1 MINKNRANNKIVG
14 DFNEKDEEINENED
28 NLNCSH
34 VKFDSFMKIFYS
46 LEKQSNE
53 KEKKP
58 QKKESNINTP
68 QKDNSFIFSDDNLLA
83 CFSSLIKKSYM
94 ANYVIDKNSIL
105 SFEIKNSKPKMT
117 KEVNQ
122 PQNNDNSLLM
132 LIYESIKQLSS
143 RVENIEK
150 EIMKNKIDKSL
161 LIENVNH
168 FVIKSTSNI
177 NNEEKKLNVI
187 QQNKIKFN
195 NEEIIA
201 NNKQNKKRNYNE
213 SLNFGNSNKNKCKDK
228 KSENISSYF
237 KKMPKYE

>member
-1 MINKNRANNKIVG
+1 MINKNCANNKILE

-58 QKKESNINTP
+58 QKNESNINTP

-83 CFSSLIKKSYM
+83 YFSSLIKKSYM
-94 ANYVIDKNSIL
+94 ANYVIDKNSFL
-105 SFEIKNSKPKMT
+105 SFEINNSKPK
-117 KEVNQ
+117 EVSQ
-122 PQNNDNSLLM
+122 PQNNNNSLLM

-150 EIMKNKIDKSL
+150 EIIKNKIDKSF

-168 FVIKSTSNI
+168 FLIKSTSNI

-187 QQNKIKFN
+187 QQNKINYN
-195 NEEIIA
+195 NEVIIA
-201 NNKQNKKRNYNE
+201 NDKQNKKRNYSE

-228 KSENISSYF
+228 KCENISSYF
-237 KKMPKYE
+237 KKLPKYE